1 MSSRRIKTHPS
12 LPRSLQL
19 TMLACRA
26 FALSGPAGFQMVLRP
41 LRRAYLVTRTFAR
54 DTELFIVPT
63 TSFGGD
69 PDPCSP
75 GVAGPDLKAP
85 ARSSC
90 FSRRTGR
97 PAHRTEMARQGEA
110 A

>member
-54 DTELFIVPT
+54 DTELFIEPT

-69 PDPCSP
+69 PAPCSP
-75 GVAGPDLKAP
+75 GVAGPDGPPTAP
-85 ARSSC
+85 RWLGRARRHECPPC
-90 FSRRTGR
+90 FC
-97 PAHRTEMARQGEA
+97 A
-110 A
+110 AAP